1 MTNILS
7 LGIVYENSFDKSE
20 ELQSIIQYFLNLKS
34 DIVGI
39 KVSMDEDGEN
49 WLESERNGKNFI
61 LDYTLLTEKYF
72 GEILIQLNDF
82 WSLNGLS
89 LMLTLRIVKENDF
102 FGYLLD
108 FEMEQLL
115 NRYSL
120 DLINELIIDLVK
132 DIYSVTKFNYA
143 FCDHDSEIEYSP
155 SQYKDLVEAYSIL
168 ILPRAKNG
176 FDVIKNNWQI
186 DGITSR
192 NKI

>member
-39 KVSMDEDGEN
+39 KISMDEDGEN

-89 LMLTLRIVKENDF
+89 LTLRIVKENDF

-155 SQYKDLVEAYSIL
+155 SQYKDIVEAYSIL

>member
-89 LMLTLRIVKENDF
+89 LTLRIVKENDF

-155 SQYKDLVEAYSIL
+155 SQYKDIVEAYSIL

-192 NKI
+192 NKL

>member
-49 WLESERNGKNFI
+49 WLESERNEKNFI
-61 LDYTLLTEKYF
+61 LDYTFLTEKYF
-72 GEILIQLNDF
+72 GEILIQLNEF

-89 LMLTLRIVKENDF
+89 LTLRIVKENDF

-143 FCDHDSEIEYSP
+143 FCDHDSEIKYSP
-155 SQYKDLVEAYSIL
+155 SQYEDLVEAYSIL
-168 ILPRAKNG
+168 ILPREKNG

>member
-7 LGIVYENSFDKSE
+7 LGIVYDNSFDKSE

-34 DIVGI
+34 DIFGI

-49 WLESERNGKNFI
+49 WLESERNEKKFI

-72 GEILIQLNDF
+72 GEIQMQLNDF

-89 LMLTLRIVKENDF
+89 LTLRIAKENDF

-115 NRYSL
+115 NQYSL

-132 DIYSVTKFNYA
+132 DIYNVTKFIYA

-155 SQYKDLVEAYSIL
+155 SQYNDLVEAYSIL
-168 ILPRAKNG
+168 ILPREKNG

>member
-7 LGIVYENSFDKSE
+7 LGIVYDNSFDKSE

-34 DIVGI
+34 DILGI

-49 WLESERNGKNFI
+49 WLESERNEKNFI

-72 GEILIQLNDF
+72 GEIQMQLNDF

-89 LMLTLRIVKENDF
+89 LTLRIVKENEF
-102 FGYLLD
+102 FGYSLD

-132 DIYSVTKFNYA
+132 DIYSVTKFIYA

-168 ILPRAKNG
+168 ILPREKNG

>member
-7 LGIVYENSFDKSE
+7 LGIVYDNSFDKSE

-34 DIVGI
+34 DIFGI

-49 WLESERNGKNFI
+49 WLESERNEKKII

-72 GEILIQLNDF
+72 GEIQIQLNDF

-89 LMLTLRIVKENDF
+89 LTLRIVKENDF

-115 NRYSL
+115 NQYSL
-120 DLINELIIDLVK
+120 DLINDLIIDLVK
-132 DIYSVTKFNYA
+132 DIYSVTKFKYA
-143 FCDHDSEIEYSP
+143 FCNHDSEIEYSP

-168 ILPRAKNG
+168 ILPRVKNG

-192 NKI
+192 DKI